1 MKTVAI
7 IQARMGSTRLPGKV
21 LMDLSGRPMLAQQL
35 ARLKRCTRLDEL
47 VVATTTHGRDDP
59 VEAFARADGVRCFRG
74 SEDDVLSRYVG
85 AAAEARADAVVR
97 ITADCPLIDPEV
109 TDQVVRDLV
118 DHSSACDYATN
129 TMERT
134 YPAGLDVE
142 VFFIDVLHRI
152 DRLSKRPEER
162 EHVTGVVWT
171 QPTLF
176 LCRHVKDDV
185 DNSDLRWVVDRRPDL
200 HVVRAIYDGLG
211 LDRTSR
217 PYREVL
223 AFARAHPELG
233 AINVESETSTPR

>member
-47 VVATTTHGRDDP
+47 VVATTTNVRDDP
-59 VEAFARADGVRCFRG
+59 VEALARDEGVRCFRG

-85 AAAEARADAVVR
+85 AALDAGADVVVR

-109 TDQVVRDLV
+109 TDCVIRALIDQ
-118 DHSSACDYATN
+118 SSTCEFTSN
-129 TMERT
+129 TLERT

-142 VFFIDVLHRI
+142 AFFIDVLHRI
-152 DRLSKRPEER
+152 SRLSTRPEER
-162 EHVTGVVWT
+162 EHVTIVVRT
-171 QPTLF
+171 RPSLF
-176 LCRHVKDDV
+176 LCSHVKDDA
-185 DNSDLRWVVDRRPDL
+185 DNSDLRWAVDRRPDL
-200 HVVRAIYDGLG
+200 EMVRAIYDGLG
-211 LDRTSR
+211 LGRTPR

-233 AINVESETSTPR
+233 AINVESETSTLR